1 MCFSISGET
10 LTARLRSLSFKAML
24 RQEIGWFD
32 EECNS
37 SGALTTRL
45 ADDASKVQGITGARL
60 GLLIETCVGLLMSI
74 IVAFVYSWVL
84 TFFILALVP
93 FAGIASTLE
102 AKAFVG
108 HAIQN
113 KKSLEQAGKVR

>member
-32 EECNS
+32 EERNS
-37 SGALTTRL
+37 SGALITRL
-45 ADDASKVQGITGARL
+45 ADDASKVQGATGARL
-60 GLLIETCVGLLMSI
+60 GLLIETSAGMLFSI
-74 IVAFVYSWVL
+74 IIAFVYSWVL
-84 TFFILALVP
+84 TFLIAAVIPL
-93 FAGIASTLE
+93 AGIAGALE
-102 AKAFVG
+102 VKSLAG

-113 KKSLEQAGKVR
+113 KKSLE